1 MELNMDGW
9 GANEKYPHA
18 FGEPYTSI
26 NRWYLKLKSELL
38 PYAYSIAEESVSGLP
53 MIRAMFL
60 EYPNPYTL
68 GKATQYQFL
77 YGPYFLVAPIYQET
91 RADEE
96 GNDVRHGIYL
106 PEGQWIDYFTGDL
119 YEGGKIYNDVDAPL
133 WKLPVF
139 VKNGAIIPMAN
150 PSNNV
155 SEINPNLRI
164 YELYPHGSTS
174 FTVYDDDGVTEEYRA
189 GKGVRTLVESRV
201 DDKNN
206 VTVTVHPA
214 VGDFNGFQKKKATE
228 FRINVTQKPSGVSA
242 KIGENSVNLAEA
254 NSMEDFKSRENVY
267 FYDRAPNLNRFATK
281 GSDFEKK
288 VISGNPQLLVK
299 LGAADITAAPTVLS
313 VEGFRFEPAE
323 KHRLSSGALTAPAN
337 AAVTEENAAAY
348 TLKPTWTPF
357 RMPISMKSNSAE
369 CCTPPSKGRNSCLRI
384 WRLRRLI
391 PSRCGPS
398 TRTAIPRGRLSAR
411 RRKPTRLS
419 SPFPELRA
427 RRASK
432 TRAVP
437 WRSCLTSRKRMPGT
451 RSMARRPCRLTWS
464 WI

>member
-1 MELNMDGW
+1 
-9 GANEKYPHA
+9 
-18 FGEPYTSI
+18 
-26 NRWYLKLKSELL
+26 
-38 PYAYSIAEESVSGLP
+38 
-53 MIRAMFL
+53 
-60 EYPNPYTL
+60 
-68 GKATQYQFL
+68 
-77 YGPYFLVAPIYQET
+77 
-91 RADEE
+91 
-96 GNDVRHGIYL
+96 
-106 PEGQWIDYFTGDL
+106 
-119 YEGGKIYNDVDAPL
+119 
-133 WKLPVF
+133 
-139 VKNGAIIPMAN
+139 
-150 PSNNV
+150 
-155 SEINPNLRI
+155 
-164 YELYPHGSTS
+164 
-174 FTVYDDDGVTEEYRA
+174 
-189 GKGVRTLVESRV
+189 
-201 DDKNN
+201 
-206 VTVTVHPA
+206 
-214 VGDFNGFQKKKATE
+214 
-228 FRINVTQKPSGVSA
+228 
-242 KIGENSVNLAEA
+242 
-254 NSMEDFKSRENVY
+254 MEDFKSRENVY

-348 TLKPTWTPF
+348 TLKPTWDAVPNADFYEIEFGGMLYTTIKGTEFLFEDLEAETPYSF
-357 RMPISMKSNSAE
+357 KVRAVNKD
-369 CCTPPSKGRNSCLRI
+369 
-384 WRLRRLI
+384 
-391 PSRCGPS
+391 
-398 TRTAIPRGRLSAR
+398 AIPRGRLSAR